1 MIRQI
6 RGTVLDN
13 HLTYIVVDVHGV
25 GYLIYTTAKTSAA
38 QNEEIVLHTY
48 LAVRETA
55 LDLYGFTTKEELSFF
70 ELLLTLP
77 KVGPKTALQILS
89 QADVQLLQNTIISGD
104 ANHLS
109 KMSGMSKKTAEKIVI
124 GLKDKF
130 EDSLYL
136 TQKSDAT
143 DFGGKTSFMS
153 DTIDALITLGY
164 PQSDARKVVQQLL
177 TEKPEITKANDAI
190 KEALKLLG

>member
-6 RGTVLDN
+6 RGIVVDT
-13 HLTYIVVDVHGV
+13 HLTHIVVDVHGV
-25 GYLIYTTAKTSAA
+25 GYLIYTTAKTSVI
-38 QNEEIVLHTY
+38 QNEEITLHTY

-55 LDLYGFTTKEELSFF
+55 LDLYGFTSREELSFF

-109 KMSGMSKKTAEKIVI
+109 KMSGMSKKTAEKIVL

-130 EDSLYL
+130 ENSLYL
-136 TQKSDAT
+136 TQENDGG

-164 PQSDARKVVQQLL
+164 PQSDARRAVQQLI
-177 TEKPEITKANDAI
+177 TEKPDITKANDAI